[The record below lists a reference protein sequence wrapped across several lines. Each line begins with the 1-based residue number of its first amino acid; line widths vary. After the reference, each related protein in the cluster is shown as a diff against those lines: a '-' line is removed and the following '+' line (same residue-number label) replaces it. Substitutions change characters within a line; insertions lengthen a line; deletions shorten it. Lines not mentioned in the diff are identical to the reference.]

1 MTDQSLSESRGDLKT
16 LRRGLRLRRSMDS
29 LLPSGFLKRYKTS
42 IPWSGMPSRGSHHQ
56 GRGAGSGVSLGT
68 ASNVISGHRR
78 VSDELRERVEA
89 AISRLGYKPN
99 AIAASLR
106 RKQTRTIGLILPSLQ
121 NTFFV
126 EVADALEDLAVADGY
141 EIIMAVTKES
151 PERTINHIRT
161 LAARR
166 VDGITAIPTIE
177 SPLALAELKNLA
189 HPTVIIDRIEDENDF
204 PSVAIE
210 NREAGRLGTEHLL
223 ALGHQQIAFIV
234 NSANLANG
242 RNRVAGFWDAVKAA
256 KVEARCQSLVVGM
269 TDEDAYQHVLE
280 LLQRPD
286 WPTALFTP
294 PTSPPSA
301 RCARYRRW
309 ASGYRTTFPSWPS
322 TIRNSCACSAPL
334 SAPSASRRGASPR
347 KAAPDEAAAGRCT
360 GRDRACALAGRSA
373 HSRFHGAAGRRSRE
387 DRVTM

>member
-1 MTDQSLSESRGDLKT
+1 MPN
-16 LRRGLRLRRSMDS
+16 RGLTIKDVARE
-29 LLPSGFLKRYKTS
+29 
-42 IPWSGMPSRGSHHQ
+42 
-56 GRGAGSGVSLGT
+56 AGVSLGT

-78 VSDELRERVEA
+78 VSDALRERVEG

-166 VDGITAIPTIE
+166 VDGIMAIPTIE

-189 HPTVIIDRIEDENDF
+189 HPTVIIDRIEDQNDF

-223 ALGHQQIAFIV
+223 SLGHKQIAFIV

-242 RNRVAGFWDAVKAA
+242 RHRVAGFWDAVKAA

-269 TDEDAYQHVLE
+269 TDEDAYQHVLA
-280 LLQRPD
+280 LLQRSD
-286 WPTALFTP
+286 RPTALFTLSNLATIGGLRAIQAVGLRIP
-294 PTSPPSA
+294 HDISILAFDDPEFLRVFRPFVSAIRQPTQRIA
-301 RCARYRRW
+301 EE
-309 ASGYRTTFPSWPS
+309 SWRLMKQQLGDAQSEIEHVRLPVEVLIRES
-322 TIRNSCACSAPL
+322 TAPL
-334 SAPSASRRGASPR
+334 GKGATVP
-347 KAAPDEAAAGRCT
+347 A
-360 GRDRACALAGRSA
+360 
-373 HSRFHGAAGRRSRE
+373 
-387 DRVTM
+387 